1 MRSFIAIELEEN
13 LKIQLSSLISKLMSV
28 SQDIKWIKRQGMHLT
43 LKFLGEIGHDKI
55 KEIESCM
62 AEIARKTDA
71 FPLQLS
77 GTGAFPP
84 GKRNPRV
91 LWVGIT
97 ENPSL
102 INLQAEIE
110 TGCERSGF
118 PREKRRFHPHLTL
131 GRVKAFSK
139 LEGALSLLEKNR
151 ETSFGEMIV
160 KKITLFQ
167 SLLKPTGAEYKV
179 LSEFNLK

>member
-1 MRSFIAIELEEN
+1 MRTYIAIELEEN
-13 LKIQLSSLISKLMSV
+13 LKSQLSSLICEFISV
-28 SQDIKWIKRQGMHLT
+28 SENIKWVKKQGMHLT
-43 LKFLGEIGHDKI
+43 LKFLGEIGQDKVE
-55 KEIESCM
+55 EIESRM
-62 AEIARKTDA
+62 AAIARKTDA
-71 FPLQLS
+71 FPLQLK

-102 INLQAEIE
+102 LNLQAELE
-110 TGCERSGF
+110 SECERSGF
-118 PREKRRFHPHLTL
+118 PREKRPFHPHLTL

-139 LEGALSLLEKNR
+139 LGGVLSLLEKNR
-151 ETSFGEMIV
+151 ETSFGEMIA
-160 KKITLFQ
+160 KKITFFQ